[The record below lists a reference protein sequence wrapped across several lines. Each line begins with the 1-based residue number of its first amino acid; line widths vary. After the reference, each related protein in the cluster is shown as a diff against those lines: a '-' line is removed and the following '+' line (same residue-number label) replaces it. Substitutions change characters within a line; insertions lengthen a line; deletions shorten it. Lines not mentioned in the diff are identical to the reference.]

1 MKVYNASN
9 GDRGRVWLDGIE
21 RNDVL
26 ECSEEGRYIIK
37 YIRDESG
44 QIKLNASR
52 DAAETE
58 TLVGDVFFERAAG

>member
-21 RNDVL
+21 RNDVV

-37 YIRDESG
+37 NKRDADG
-44 QIKLNASR
+44 HLVLNASR
-52 DAAETE
+52 TFLETE
-58 TLVGDVFFERAAG
+58 TLYGDVFFERAR